1 MSDTGRSIRFAI
13 IVAVVCSF
21 LLTAAATGLKP
32 FQERNMRV
40 DRQKNILKAVGLVTD
55 DQNLSAEAIA
65 ELYKARIKCLWTDQ
79 TGRILAEEEQGAM
92 DLPICLHMEAGKDGE
107 EVEDYVIPINTSGL
121 WGQIQGYLAISND
134 GATITGFTVFK
145 HSETPGLGGEIEQNW
160 FQRNFVGKKI
170 VNAQGKFA
178 SIHIAKGKVRA
189 SVPSDKVANYVDG
202 ISGAT
207 LTGKYLSAG
216 FERILENYEPV
227 AVHFRKEHLP
237 REHLPLR

>member
-1 MSDTGRSIRFAI
+1 MSDTGRSIRFAL

-32 FQERNMRV
+32 LQERNMRV
-40 DRQKNILKAVGLVTD
+40 DRQKNILKAVGLIKAGEAP
-55 DQNLSAEAIA
+55 SAEAIT
-65 ELYKARIKCLWTDQ
+65 ELYKARIQCLWTDH
-79 TGRILAEEEQGAM
+79 TGRILKEEERGPL
-92 DLPICLHMEAGKDGE
+92 DLPICLHVEAGD

-145 HSETPGLGGEIEQNW
+145 HSETPGLGGEIEENW

-170 VNAQGKFA
+170 VNAKGEFT
-178 SIHIAKGKVRA
+178 SIHIAKGKVTA
-189 SVPSDKVANYVDG
+189 SVPPQKAPNYVDG

-207 LTGKYLSAG
+207 LTGRYLSAG
-216 FERILENYEPV
+216 FRRILEDYEPV
-227 AVHFRKEHLP
+227 AVQFRKEHLHMD
-237 REHLPLR
+237 HLPLR

>member
-32 FQERNMRV
+32 LQERNMRV
-40 DRQKNILKAVGLVTD
+40 DRQKNILKAVGLIEAGEAPSD
-55 DQNLSAEAIA
+55 EAIA
-65 ELYKARIKCLWTDQ
+65 ELYKARIRCLWTDH
-79 TGRILAEEEQGAM
+79 TGRILTEDERGPM
-92 DLPICLHMEAGKDGE
+92 DLPICLHVEAGKDGE
-107 EVEDYVIPINTSGL
+107 AVEDYVIPINTSGL

-170 VNAQGKFA
+170 VNAKGKFA
-178 SIHIAKGKVRA
+178 SIHIAKGKVKA
-189 SVPSDKVANYVDG
+189 GVPKEKAPNFVDG

-216 FERILENYEPV
+216 FRRILEDYEPV
-227 AVHFRKEHLP
+227 AVQFRKEHMP
-237 REHLPLR
+237 MDHLPLR

>member
-13 IVAVVCSF
+13 IVAVVCGF

-32 FQERNMRV
+32 LQERNMRV
-40 DRQKNILKAVGLVTD
+40 DRQKNILKAVGLVTP
-55 DQNLSAEAIA
+55 DQKLSAEAIA
-65 ELYKARIKCLWTDQ
+65 TLYKAHIQCLWTDQ
-79 TGRILAEEEQGAM
+79 TGRILTEEERGPM
-92 DLPICLHMEAGKDGE
+92 DLPICLHVESGQAGD

-170 VNAQGKFA
+170 VNAQGQFA
-178 SIHIAKGKVRA
+178 SIHIAKGKVKAR
-189 SVPSDKVANYVDG
+189 VPAEKAPNYVDG

-216 FERILENYEPV
+216 FRRILKDYEPV
-227 AVHFRKEHLP
+227 AVQFRKEHMP
-237 REHLPLR
+237 REHLPIR

>member
-1 MSDTGRSIRFAI
+1 MSDTGRSIRFAV

-21 LLTAAATGLKP
+21 LLTAAATGLQP
-32 FQERNMRV
+32 LQERNMRV
-40 DRQKNILKAVGLVTD
+40 DRQKNILKAVGLVSP
-55 DQNLSAEAIA
+55 DQKLSAEAIA
-65 ELYKARIKCLWTDQ
+65 DLYNAHIQCLWTDH
-79 TGRILAEEEQGAM
+79 TGRILTEDEQGPM
-92 DLPICLHMEAGKDGE
+92 DLPICLHVEGGD

-170 VNAQGKFA
+170 VNDQGKFA
-178 SIHIAKGKVRA
+178 SIHIAKGKVKGR
-189 SVPSDKVANYVDG
+189 VPKEKAPNYVDG

-216 FERILENYEPV
+216 FRRILKDYEPV
-227 AVHFRKEHLP
+227 AVQFRKEHIHLD
-237 REHLPLR
+237 HLPLR